1 MEDVVGFRFLSE
13 NFGGQ
18 VRNSSSIEVK
28 WRAEVQVKRGD
39 GMNISLEKLLAKME
53 DELKGARNAA
63 TDAKM
68 REKIHSLKTLCELVL
83 DEPNR
88 ERSAAVR
95 TEAPAAV
102 VQNMQIPVV
111 QAQPQPQYQSVP
123 NQQKRLEMD
132 NEANGESLFDF

>member
-1 MEDVVGFRFLSE
+1 M
-13 NFGGQ
+13 
-18 VRNSSSIEVK
+18 
-28 WRAEVQVKRGD
+28 KRGD

-63 TDAKM
+63 TDAGM

-83 DEPNR
+83 DEPSR
-88 ERSAAVR
+88 ERPAAVR

-102 VQNMQIPVV
+102 VQNMQIPVA
-111 QAQPQPQYQSVP
+111 QAQPQPQYQSMP